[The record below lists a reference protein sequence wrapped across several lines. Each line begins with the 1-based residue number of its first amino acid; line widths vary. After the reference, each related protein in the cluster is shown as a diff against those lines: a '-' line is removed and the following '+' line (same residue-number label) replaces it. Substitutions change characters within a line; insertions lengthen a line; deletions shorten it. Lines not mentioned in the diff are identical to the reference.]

1 MKKVVIIGCGKVG
14 ITYAYSLISTK
25 MNLDEIVLIDIDKE
39 KLNGDYLDLKHS
51 ICFSENDLKIKI
63 GDYEDIE
70 DADIICITA
79 GVAQNTNTTRL
90 EDIEG
95 AKNIYKEITDKL
107 KKYKF
112 NGIYLIASNPN
123 DVMCYSIHK
132 YLGYNPNKILGSG
145 ISLDTSRFIEI
156 LLDEGYETD
165 GYVLGEHGDSSF
177 IPWSN
182 FTIDEKNPNEVFTQE
197 EQNEILKKVHNISK
211 EIIKSKKATYY
222 GVATNLTRI
231 TKCILDNIKYTMP
244 LSCYDKENDVFIGNI
259 ATINKDGL
267 VEKIK
272 INFTEKEEMEYQNS
286 VNILKEYNEKL

>member
-14 ITYAYSLISTK
+14 ITYAYSLINTK
-25 MNLDEIVLIDIDKE
+25 MNLDEIILIDKDKE
-39 KLNGDYLDLKHS
+39 KIIGDYLDLKHS
-51 ICFSENDLKIKI
+51 ICFSENDLTIKI
-63 GDYEDIE
+63 GDYKDVE

-79 GVAQNTNTTRL
+79 GVPQNINNTRL
-90 EDIEG
+90 EDIEQS
-95 AKNIYKEITDKL
+95 KKIFQDITDKL

-145 ISLDTSRFIEI
+145 VSLDTSRFIEI
-156 LLDEGYETD
+156 LLDKGYQTD

-177 IPWSN
+177 IPWN
-182 FTIDEKNPNEVFTQE
+182 CFTVDEKNSNEVLTKE
-197 EQNEILKKVHNISK
+197 EQNEILKEVHNSSK
-211 EIIKSKKATYY
+211 EIIKSKNATYY

-259 ATINKDGL
+259 ATINKEGL
-267 VEKIK
+267 QEKIK
-272 INFTEKEEMEYQNS
+272 LDLTETEKSEYENS